1 MPMRMEVVIFYLQ
14 VNILCLGDGEKIPL
28 FAPGAYLTQNALSGR
43 LSIIYTVVGQ
53 SVRYGQD
60 FNV

>member
-1 MPMRMEVVIFYLQ
+1 MPMRIKVVIFYLQ

-43 LSIIYTVVGQ
+43 LSIYIHSCWAEREVWPG
-53 SVRYGQD
+53 
-60 FNV
+60 F